1 MAGRKEGWEKR
12 EIRVIKGL
20 MGEQRYGHGSH
31 AIVSAW
37 RIPQWLAVCLHRVLG
52 WFVCLF
58 VFNLT
63 EFKFISPTD
72 NVAKNSGV

>member
-1 MAGRKEGWEKR
+1 MPGEFPS
-12 EIRVIKGL
+12 GL
-20 MGEQRYGHGSH
+20 QFAYTEF
-31 AIVSAW
+31 
-37 RIPQWLAVCLHRVLG
+37 LG
-52 WFVCLF
+52 GLFVCLF